1 MFAIQHFKKTRRTN
15 PAVCSSSHEGKKQNK
30 IKPPTGQQ
38 RAPTLFLR
46 DNVDL
51 PFDCLPL
58 LCAWWAASVQ
68 TRYRPGVRGAPSAG
82 GCGGTNPRDGTPMG
96 AARGGCLVP
105 SPECGDLPGLAHVR
119 EQTHGSAPKACGLQ
133 QQSDFLFFFFGVNL
147 ALPVL
152 QIRKHIKY

>member
-68 TRYRPGVRGAPSAG
+68 TLCGIAQECAGPPLPAAAAEPTPGTGRRWGQLGEAVSFLPRSAATSPG
-82 GCGGTNPRDGTPMG
+82 SLTSENKRTEALPR
-96 AARGGCLVP
+96 LVDSSN
-105 SPECGDLPGLAHVR
+105 SPI
-119 EQTHGSAPKACGLQ
+119 S
-133 QQSDFLFFFFGVNL
+133 FFFFL
-147 ALPVL
+147 EST
-152 QIRKHIKY
+152 